1 MLLVLGK
8 VPQNSAHTS
17 VDNLLDCQ
25 SSFSPSAVF
34 LLLPRL
40 WLIQAFILLPGPICT
55 NLPAT
60 SHAGHAS
67 PKHQGVHRPS
77 PFIFL
82 YAKLFSPRFNTQI
95 KCQFLC
101 KAGPLLIQTCP
112 LFPVLTDNT
121 LLLRNATQNLKFA
134 CLKWLLATRLLLWS
148 NLAAFGKS
156 HHH

>member
-17 VDNLLDCQ
+17 VDSLLYCQ
-25 SSFSPSAVF
+25 SSFSSSVAF

-40 WLIQAFILLPGPICT
+40 WLIQAFILLLGLICT

-95 KCQFLC
+95 KCQFLR
-101 KAGPLLIQTCP
+101 KTGPFLIQTCP
-112 LFPVLTDNT
+112 SFPVLTDNT
-121 LLLRNATQNLKFA
+121 LLLRNVTQNLTFA

-156 HHH
+156 HLH